1 MELVSKQY
9 TWVKEMRQV
18 LFAYLESL
26 PNEKYVEVITD
37 FGRGSIMTTQLH
49 IAHTYRFWIGNF
61 GLKKNKI
68 IPTNQILHNV
78 DEMRGEFLEVNKL
91 IEEFIEKF
99 YNKPLE
105 PITNTLSSG
114 REVALT
120 PLALISHVITHEFHH
135 KGQIVSMGR
144 MLGYQPPDTDLIR
157 L

>member
-9 TWVKEMRQV
+9 TLVKEMRQV

-26 PNEKYVEVITD
+26 PDEKYVEPVKG
-37 FGRGSIMTTQLH
+37 FGRGSIMSTQLH
-49 IAHTYRFWIGNF
+49 IAHTYWFWIGNF
-61 GLKKNKI
+61 GLRKDKT
-68 IPTNQILHNV
+68 IPGNQVLHKV

-105 PITNTLSSG
+105 PITNTISNG
-114 REVALT
+114 KEIALT

-135 KGQIVSMGR
+135 KGQIVSMGK